1 MEMLVRVGAQ
11 PRLPSQLRG
20 RTVAVKQP
28 EKRWSRAV
36 PCARRGA
43 RRCLT
48 ATAGCA
54 TTQSGTWLKWRVPSV
69 RIAPECATRMR
80 AGQLRQAPLHPP
92 DRRADLDSVRW
103 WMVCATI
110 GESMSRLWLEPA
122 CGGSYQRSMLKCP
135 ALSRLWS

>member
-1 MEMLVRVGAQ
+1 MSVRFSVCLSYGHLGDVFEAGIPMEMLVRVGAQ

-80 AGQLRQAPLHPP
+80 AGQLRQAPL
-92 DRRADLDSVRW
+92 R
-103 WMVCATI
+103 
-110 GESMSRLWLEPA
+110 PA
-122 CGGSYQRSMLKCP
+122 
-135 ALSRLWS
+135 